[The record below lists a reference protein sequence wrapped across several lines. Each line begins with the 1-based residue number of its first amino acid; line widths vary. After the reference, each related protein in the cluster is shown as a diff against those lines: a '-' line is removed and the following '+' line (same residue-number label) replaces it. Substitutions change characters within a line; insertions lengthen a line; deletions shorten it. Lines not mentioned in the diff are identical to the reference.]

1 MASVCFF
8 YTTYF
13 RGDWKCISE
22 SCTSVLCSTWLTQV
36 LCHYAL
42 GAQAC
47 LNSRRSEVGWKM
59 QHLDNVIKISE
70 LMGWGGGGG
79 GLWMVE
85 GVPYTDKEAINAEHQ
100 CHPIRVL
107 ILLRNWLK

>member
-70 LMGWGGGGG
+70 LMGWGGVGGG
-79 GLWMVE
+79 GDCGWLRVSLTQIKKQSM
-85 GVPYTDKEAINAEHQ
+85 PNINVIPLEY
-100 CHPIRVL
+100 
-107 ILLRNWLK
+107 